1 MTPTRRTFLGPS
13 GAFVVG
19 LWLGGCLI
27 TPGADGDEGRGESE
41 VTNASSDGDPDHEAA
56 DDEGCVDRL
65 PERSPLAEPLPTLV
79 EADNREAFAEERN
92 LNYRNGEVEVLIE
105 LEPHGERPDEYISEV
120 STEFDVMIIAW
131 VEIDVLVELAQ
142 EENVRQVRPE
152 PPAHPHESDSQ

>member
-1 MTPTRRTFLGPS
+1 MTPTRRTFLAPAGPL
-13 GAFVVG
+13 VVG
-19 LWLGGCLI
+19 LLIGGCLV
-27 TPGADGDEGRGESE
+27 TPGGNGDGGRSGADGTD
-41 VTNASSDGDPDHEAA
+41 ASSGDES
-56 DDEGCVDRL
+56 DDAETDAEGCDDRL
-65 PERSPLAEPLPTLV
+65 PERSPLAEPLPALV
-79 EADNREAFAEERN
+79 DADDREAFAEERN